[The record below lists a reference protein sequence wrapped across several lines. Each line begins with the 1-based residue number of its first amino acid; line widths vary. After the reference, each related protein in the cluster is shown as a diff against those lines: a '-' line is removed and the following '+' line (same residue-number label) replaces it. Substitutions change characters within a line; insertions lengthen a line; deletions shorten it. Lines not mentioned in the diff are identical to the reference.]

1 MKIEKMKNENKM
13 RGRGVQFGLKG
24 GNQNHPK
31 SKNQKK
37 ITLRGRGIE
46 IKKLNREKKE
56 KRKKEKRSEI
66 REREREEKRERRETP
81 TRPPTEKPNA
91 TTTHPVAPANYIM
104 IFNGPKGKTWPPK
117 IFGRGVGWDGLEFGL
132 RCQSATSDKSQVSSS
147 IKKYKKKS
155 HESRG
160 SGS

>member
-1 MKIEKMKNENKM
+1 MEKMKNENKI
-13 RGRGVQFGLKG
+13 RGRGVQFGLRG

-37 ITLRGRGIE
+37 MTLRERGIE
-46 IKKLNREKKE
+46 AKKLNREKE
-56 KRKKEKRSEI
+56 GREVKKEKRSEI
-66 REREREEKRERRETP
+66 RKRERGEKKEKERETP

-117 IFGRGVGWDGLEFGL
+117 IFGRGVG
-132 RCQSATSDKSQVSSS
+132 
-147 IKKYKKKS
+147 
-155 HESRG
+155 
-160 SGS
+160 